1 MLFFIHVNVSLSW
14 RPVKMSQK
22 EGSTASYFWCNITV
36 SFQTLTLCLTDAFH
50 GGCFFFQYF
59 CALYI
64 AFSFI
69 MYVRLSDD
77 PFFFGP
83 DSNALLLK
91 DRVRK
96 TTLCPFGRVQ
106 WLKDTTPNL
115 CSQAFHSSNYYKKE
129 GRVTGEIEPGQLLL
143 RAALVTTYRRQI
155 VVAITP
161 NRGQTTT
168 TRRLNSEVP
177 RVRYTKATTSVSAF
191 MPRNSS
197 TEEIA
202 AHTNIYA
209 CLDPTN

>member
-1 MLFFIHVNVSLSW
+1 MFLYLEDHL
-14 RPVKMSQK
+14 RCHKRK
-22 EGSTASYFWCNITV
+22 EERHHISDAILQFH
-36 SFQTLTLCLTDAFH
+36 FRLCLTNSFH

-59 CALYI
+59 CAHSHIY
-64 AFSFI
+64 
-69 MYVRLSDD
+69 Y
-77 PFFFGP
+77 GP

-129 GRVTGEIEPGQLLL
+129 GRVTGEIGPGQLLL

-168 TRRLNSEVP
+168 AKRLNSEVP
-177 RVRYTKATTSVSAF
+177 RVRYTPKL
-191 MPRNSS
+191 PRLFLHLSHGILPRRKWPR
-197 TEEIA
+197 TQ
-202 AHTNIYA
+202 IYITQ
-209 CLDPTN
+209 LKFS